1 MQTFLF
7 QSIKVIKCELIWSV
21 EKICIVHSDF
31 AVFSICNGFEIFIF
45 KFLFFWNDDGSNN
58 LWISFFGQFFFHIL
72 NHRKL
77 LGRDLIVV
85 ETLIQGCQCVSC
97 CQWYLSVKWHG
108 HIKFIATGWFTEFK
122 FGRDWRISKII
133 NAFLLHFFLLIR
145 LVLLNA
151 CTWSYKV
158 LMQTSRE
165 SIFFPKGLQNLSM

>member
-58 LWISFFGQFFFHIL
+58 LWISFLDKFFFHIL

-77 LGRDLIVV
+77 LGLDLIVV

-97 CQWYLSVKWHG
+97 CQWYLSIKWYG
-108 HIKFIATGWFTEFK
+108 HIKFIATGCFAEFK
-122 FGRDWRISKII
+122 FEKDWQISKII
-133 NAFLLHFFLLIR
+133 ICFSLAFFFYWSDLYYLMH
-145 LVLLNA
+145 VLDHIK
-151 CTWSYKV
+151 CSDK
-158 LMQTSRE
+158 
-165 SIFFPKGLQNLSM
+165 

>member
-21 EKICIVHSDF
+21 EKICTVHSDF

-45 KFLFFWNDDGSNN
+45 QFLFFWNDDGSNN
-58 LWISFFGQFFFHIL
+58 LWIRFLDNFFPYPKSQ
-72 NHRKL
+72 
-77 LGRDLIVV
+77 
-85 ETLIQGCQCVSC
+85 
-97 CQWYLSVKWHG
+97 
-108 HIKFIATGWFTEFK
+108 
-122 FGRDWRISKII
+122 KII
-133 NAFLLHFFLLIR
+133 GSRFNWYKVVNVFHAVNDTCQLSDMDTSNFLPLYVLPSLNLEKTGEFLKNYLLFSCIFFYWSLAFR